1 MLRTKI
7 VCTIGPSSRSPEML
21 RELIRGGMNV
31 ARLNFSH
38 GDHDVH
44 GENVV
49 RIRTASE
56 EVGQPVAILMDL
68 QGPKLRVGEM
78 QGEGVVLREG
88 EEVILTTQPVVGH
101 AAEIPVQ
108 FPSLPQLVEPGDR
121 ILMDD
126 GLLEVVVRSISS
138 NKKDIRCKVITGG
151 LLTSNKGMNLPHAH
165 SSIPA
170 ITEKDHADIHFA
182 LDHQADWIALSFVR
196 SAQEVLEL
204 KALISKDCTLGR
216 PTPVIAKIEKPE
228 AMENIDAIIAAADG
242 IMVARGDL
250 GIEASPEDV
259 PLMQKT
265 IIKKCNEA
273 GVPVITATQMLDS
286 MIRNPRPTRA
296 EASDVA
302 NAILDGTDA
311 IMLSGETA
319 AGEYPLEAVCT
330 MSKIAQRTES
340 EMLPMRRFAPV
351 PPPRRQSLSQSQ
363 PCEAGHLLGGTINI
377 AEAVSHAACETALD
391 LDAAAIIT
399 PTASGH
405 TARMVAKYRPPMPI
419 IAVTPSPM
427 VQRQLCL
434 YWGVYPLLAKRTA
447 NTDEML
453 ADAIRAAKTHA
464 FVQPGD
470 LVVMTAGAA
479 GSRPGTTDL
488 IRVQVIERVLLEGT
502 GIGDQPVHGEIRIIG
517 DTLPNASEVKSS
529 DILAVRRTARE
540 IIPLAEKAAGVI
552 VAEGGMDSH
561 AAQMAVEL
569 GITAI
574 IGVGDA
580 WATLRERQAVTLDPV
595 HGVVYE
601 GLVEV

>member
-7 VCTIGPSSRSPEML
+7 VCTIGPASRSPEML
-21 RELIRGGMNV
+21 RELIRSGMNV

-38 GDHDVH
+38 GGHDIH
-44 GENVV
+44 GENIA
-49 RIRTASE
+49 RIRKASE
-56 EVGQPVAILMDL
+56 EAGQPVAILIDL

-78 QGEGVVLREG
+78 QGEGVVLNKG
-88 EEVILTTQPVVGH
+88 EHVILTTRPIIGRPG
-101 AAEIPVQ
+101 EIPVQ
-108 FPSLPQLVEPGDR
+108 FPTLPQLVAPGDR

-126 GLLEVVVRSISS
+126 GLLEVVVRGIADS
-138 NKKDIRCKVITGG
+138 KDDIHCEVITGG
-151 LLTSNKGMNLPHAH
+151 LLKSNKGMNLPHAH

-170 ITEKDHADIHFA
+170 ITEKDKADIHFA

-196 SAQEVLEL
+196 SAQEVLDL
-204 KALISKDCTLGR
+204 KALICKDCTLGR

-228 AMENIDAIIAAADG
+228 AMDNIDSIIAAADG

-265 IIKKCNEA
+265 MIYKCNKA

-319 AGEYPLEAVCT
+319 AGEYPLEAVRT
-330 MSKIAQRTES
+330 MGKIAQRTETA
-340 EMLPMRRFAPV
+340 MLSARWRAPTS
-351 PPPRRQSLSQSQ
+351 PPGAQPHRQ
-363 PCEAGHLLGGTINI
+363 PDGTKNI
-377 AEAVSHAACETALD
+377 AEAVSHAACETAGD

-453 ADAIRAAKTHA
+453 ADAVSAAKAHA

-479 GSRPGTTDL
+479 GSAPGTTNL
-488 IRVQVIERVLLEGT
+488 IRVQVIERVLAQGT
-502 GIGDQPVHGEIRIIG
+502 GIGDQSVHGEIRIIG
-517 DTLPNASEVKSS
+517 GVPPDVSEVRSS
-529 DILAVRRTARE
+529 DILALRSTTRE
-540 IIPLAEKAAGVI
+540 LIPLAEKAAGVV
-552 VAEGGMDSH
+552 VAEGGMASH
-561 AAQMAVEL
+561 AAQMAIEL

-580 WATLRERQAVTLDPV
+580 WSTLREHQVVTLDPV
-595 HGVVYE
+595 RGIVYE
-601 GLVEV
+601 GLVKA

>member
-7 VCTIGPSSRSPEML
+7 VCTIGPASRSPEML
-21 RELIRGGMNV
+21 RELIRSGMNV

-38 GDHDVH
+38 GGHDVH
-44 GENVV
+44 GENIA
-49 RIRTASE
+49 RIRNASE
-56 EVGQPVAILMDL
+56 ETGQPVAILIDL

-78 QGEGVVLREG
+78 QGEGVVLTKG
-88 EEVILTTQPVVGH
+88 EPVTLTTRPITGRPGKV
-101 AAEIPVQ
+101 PVQ
-108 FPSLPQLVEPGDR
+108 FPSLPRLVQPGDR

-126 GLLEVVVRSISS
+126 GLLEVVVRSVSD
-138 NKKDIRCKVITGG
+138 NKDDIHCEVVTGG
-151 LLTSNKGMNLPHAH
+151 LLQSNKGMNLPHAH

-170 ITEKDHADIHFA
+170 ITEKDKADIQFA

-204 KALISKDCTLGR
+204 KALICHDCTLGR

-228 AMENIDAIIAAADG
+228 AMENIDSIIAAADG

-265 IIKKCNEA
+265 IIYKCNRA

-319 AGEYPLEAVCT
+319 AGEYPLEAVRT
-330 MSKIAQRTES
+330 MAKIARRTEAA
-340 EMLPMRRFAPV
+340 MLSARRAPTS
-351 PPPRRQSLSQSQ
+351 PPGTQSHLQ
-363 PCEAGHLLGGTINI
+363 PDGTKNI
-377 AEAVSHAACETALD
+377 AEAVSHAACETAVD

-434 YWGVYPLLAKRTA
+434 YWGAYPLLAKRTA

-453 ADAIRAAKTHA
+453 ADAINAAKAHS

-479 GSRPGTTDL
+479 GSTPGTTNL
-488 IRVQVIERVLLEGT
+488 IRVSVIERVLAKGT
-502 GIGDQPVHGEIRIIG
+502 GIGNQAVHGEVRMVG
-517 DTLPNASEVKSS
+517 DTPPDVSEVKSS
-529 DILAVRRTARE
+529 DILALRCTTRE
-540 IIPLAEKAAGVI
+540 LIPLAEKAAGVI
-552 VAEGGMDSH
+552 VAEGGMASH
-561 AAQMAVEL
+561 AAQMAIEL

-574 IGVGDA
+574 IDVGDA
-580 WATLRERQAVTLDPV
+580 WATLRERQVVTLDPV
-595 HGVVYE
+595 HGTVYE
-601 GLVEV
+601 GLVQV

>member
-7 VCTIGPSSRSPEML
+7 ICTIGPASRSPEML
-21 RELIRGGMNV
+21 RELIRSGMNV
-31 ARLNFSH
+31 ARLNLSH
-38 GDHDVH
+38 GDYDVH
-44 GENVV
+44 SENVV
-49 RIRTASE
+49 RIRGASE
-56 EVGQPVAILMDL
+56 ELGQPVAILMDL

-78 QGEGVVLREG
+78 QGEGVALNKG
-88 EEVILTTQPVVGH
+88 EEIILTTRPVVGH
-101 AAEIPVQ
+101 AGESPVQ
-108 FPSLPQLVEPGDR
+108 FPDLPQLVGPGDR
-121 ILMDD
+121 VLMDD
-126 GLLEVVVRSISS
+126 GLLEVVVLASS
-138 NKKDIRCKVITGG
+138 NNDIRCKVITGG
-151 LLTSNKGMNLPHAH
+151 LLKSNKGMNLPHAH

-170 ITEKDHADIHFA
+170 ITEKDRADIHFA
-182 LDHQADWIALSFVR
+182 LDQQVDWIALSFVR

-204 KALISKDCTLGR
+204 KTLIKDCAPGQ
-216 PTPVIAKIEKPE
+216 PTPVVAKIEKPE

-259 PLMQKT
+259 PMMQKS

-319 AGEYPLEAVCT
+319 AGEYPLEAVRT
-330 MSKIAQRTES
+330 MHKIAQRAES
-340 EMLPMRRFAPV
+340 EMLSMLQQAPV
-351 PPPRRQSLSQSQ
+351 PPPRRLCRPAEPGQELG
-363 PCEAGHLLGGTINI
+363 EAGGPFRRRPGGMPDI
-377 AEAVSHAACETALD
+377 AEAVSHAACETARD

-419 IAVTPSPM
+419 IAVTPSPV
-427 VQRQLCL
+427 VQRKLCL

-447 NTDEML
+447 NTDVML
-453 ADAIRAAKTHA
+453 ADAMSAAKTHA

-479 GSRPGTTDL
+479 GSTPGTTDL
-488 IRVQVIERVLLEGT
+488 IRVQVVEPGSRFATEF
-502 GIGDQPVHGEIRIIG
+502 
-517 DTLPNASEVKSS
+517 
-529 DILAVRRTARE
+529 
-540 IIPLAEKAAGVI
+540 
-552 VAEGGMDSH
+552 DS
-561 AAQMAVEL
+561 
-569 GITAI
+569 
-574 IGVGDA
+574 
-580 WATLRERQAVTLDPV
+580 
-595 HGVVYE
+595 
-601 GLVEV
+601 

>member
-7 VCTIGPSSRSPEML
+7 VCTIGPASRSPEML
-21 RELIRGGMNV
+21 RELIRSGMNV

-44 GENVV
+44 GENIA
-49 RIRTASE
+49 RIRRASE

-78 QGEGVVLREG
+78 QGEGVQLNKG
-88 EEVILTTQPVVGH
+88 EEVILTTRPVVGH

-108 FPSLPQLVEPGDR
+108 FANLPQLVEPGDR

-126 GLLEVVVRSISS
+126 GLLEVAVLSS
-138 NKKDIRCKVITGG
+138 NKEDIHCKVITGG
-151 LLTSNKGMNLPHAH
+151 LLKSNKGMNLPHAH

-170 ITEKDHADIHFA
+170 ITEKDHADIRFA
-182 LDHQADWIALSFVR
+182 LGHQVDWIALSFVR
-196 SAQEVLEL
+196 SAKEVLEL
-204 KALISKDCTLGR
+204 KELIGRECTLGR

-259 PLMQKT
+259 PMMQKT
-265 IIKKCNEA
+265 MIKKCNEA

-319 AGEYPLEAVCT
+319 AGEYPLEAVRT
-330 MSKIAQRTES
+330 MNKIAERTES
-340 EMLPMRRFAPV
+340 EMLPVLRFAPV
-351 PPPRRQSLSQSQ
+351 APPGRQPLPRSQ
-363 PCEAGHLLGGTINI
+363 PCPEGHPLGGGVNI
-377 AEAVSHAACETALD
+377 AEAVSHAACETARD
-391 LDAAAIIT
+391 LGAAAIIT

-405 TARMVAKYRPPMPI
+405 TARMVAKYRPPVPI

-434 YWGVYPLLAKRTA
+434 YWGVHPLLAKRTA

-453 ADAIRAAKTHA
+453 ADAVSAAKTHA

-479 GSRPGTTDL
+479 GSAPGTTNL
-488 IRVQVIERVLLEGT
+488 IRVQVIERVLVQGI
-502 GIGDQPVHGEIRIIG
+502 GIGDQPVHGVIRIIG
-517 DTLPNASEVKSS
+517 DPMPDTSEVNRS
-529 DILAVRRTARE
+529 DIVAVQHTTRE

-574 IGVGDA
+574 IGVQEG
-580 WATLRERQAVTLDPV
+580 WATLRDGQEVTLDPV